1 MKAGISLKESY
12 IRKVKGVDARVG
24 HNWEACVEW
33 FIDKFT
39 KGAEF
44 QTQDH
49 RSGDMDPRR
58 ITLHLIKN
66 VGDRRRGAE
75 VDRVWT
81 VTPGVFA
88 KPITYVLE
96 CKWGVIHKRDVD
108 EFFEV
113 LRWSKEF
120 GADTEKGRTVKQGVI
135 GVFAGGVFDPQE
147 KIYLKDEAISLASY
161 AGRLNV
167 QLLKAADFNEKLHDR
182 GVATSITVQAVC
194 RRARDEA
201 EVKETLNKLWE
212 NPERAKEILS
222 HLAQKN
228 TALYDF
234 EKMLKETGK
243 T

>member
-1 MKAGISLKESY
+1 GYQPGALAILGSNPSDPTTNFSLIKRFLGLFLRKKFSKPSFDFEIRAERAIKRALQLYLDLKEVKVFNNYKYYYHESMAEADLKAGISLKESY

-24 HNWEACVEW
+24 YNWEACVEW

-81 VTPGVFA
+81 VTPRVFA

-108 EFFEV
+108 EFFEI
-113 LRWSKEF
+113 LRWSKRIWSRHRE
-120 GADTEKGRTVKQGVI
+120 GEDG
-135 GVFAGGVFDPQE
+135 
-147 KIYLKDEAISLASY
+147 EARDYRCL
-161 AGRLNV
+161 
-167 QLLKAADFNEKLHDR
+167 
-182 GVATSITVQAVC
+182 C
-194 RRARDEA
+194 RRSLRPSG
-201 EVKETLNKLWE
+201 E
-212 NPERAKEILS
+212 NLPE
-222 HLAQKN
+222 
-228 TALYDF
+228 
-234 EKMLKETGK
+234 G
-243 T
+243 